1 MSATTLVRLL
11 AIAAILLGWEA
22 LSRSGLVYVGVF
34 PGLAAIAGSIVD
46 RLASEEFYYHFA
58 VTFHQVI
65 AGAAVGGLLGLVVGV
80 LFRIAPFV
88 GGMLEPFVNYFAPMP
103 KVILLPILLI
113 LFGVGSGSKIAMAG
127 MSCFF
132 PVAVATFAGM
142 RQVNP
147 VHLRVARSF
156 NAGQW
161 QTIRKVYLP
170 SIVLPV
176 ITGFRLGIAVA
187 IIGTLLAQIKLSNA
201 GLGYLIIQYYN
212 QFKIAD
218 MYAVLLLTFAVAV
231 VVNAGMDRLEQARLR
246 RGAN

>member
-1 MSATTLVRLL
+1 MSRTARVRLL
-11 AIAAILLGWEA
+11 TIVVILLAWEG

-34 PGLAAIAGSIVD
+34 PGLGAIFSSVVD
-46 RLASEEFYYHFA
+46 RLASAEFYYHFA
-58 VTFHQVI
+58 VTFYQVI
-65 AGAAVGGLLGLVVGV
+65 VGAAIGGLIGLAVGV

-127 MSCFF
+127 LSCFF

-142 RQVNP
+142 QQVNP

-156 NAGQW
+156 NAGHW

-170 SIVLPV
+170 SITLPV

-212 QFKIAD
+212 HFKIAD

-231 VVNAGMDRLEQARLR
+231 VVNVGMDRLERARLR
-246 RGAN
+246 RGAA